1 RTHRPAT
8 VGSRRLSPARAR
20 AGSRSWPLAAPA
32 SRPAF
37 PGRSPGLAGSNA
49 RQRRSRPGIAVSLSL
64 ASRTEQVPLE
74 FELYLPHSWTDDPA
88 RRKEARIPDDL
99 EFKTRT
105 RSRSRCSSAR
115 SPTGCRSA
123 SCSPT
128 RRTKV
133 TSRAAISY
141 GYRGPEASLSVG
153 KRRAALRVRGADGK
167 ARQSGAVVVVQR
179 TSSDLELYEESR
191 CTVRG
196 GGPMLPG
203 VPRIALRVLSDSPTL
218 WLADARCQDLPAAPE
233 VCADPGNHLVLTRR
247 GMFVQH
253 VGGSA

>member
-1 RTHRPAT
+1 
-8 VGSRRLSPARAR
+8 
-20 AGSRSWPLAAPA
+20 
-32 SRPAF
+32 
-37 PGRSPGLAGSNA
+37 
-49 RQRRSRPGIAVSLSL
+49 
-64 ASRTEQVPLE
+64 
-74 FELYLPHSWTDDPA
+74 YLPHSWTDDPA

-196 GGPMLPG
+196 GGLMLPG

-253 VGGSA
+253 VGGSARRQVVVDPGTALFLNGGDVYRTTHPRGGTHDCTLLRIAPSPAAAAVAALQPAALHP